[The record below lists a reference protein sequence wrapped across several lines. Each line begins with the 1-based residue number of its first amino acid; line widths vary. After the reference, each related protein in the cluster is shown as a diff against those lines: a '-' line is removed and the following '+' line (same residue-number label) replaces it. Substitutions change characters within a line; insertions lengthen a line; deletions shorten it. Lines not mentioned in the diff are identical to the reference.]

1 MKYLYFILIL
11 FLSMTVTVAQK
22 KNSNGFGPF
31 EGQKIILGSQKT
43 VDIFNKI
50 DKAWLERDFQTRS
63 EERRVGKE
71 CRSRWSPYH

>member
-50 DKAWLERDFQTRS
+50 DKAWLERDFQTL
-63 EERRVGKE
+63 
-71 CRSRWSPYH
+71 